1 MALELKQNLRLSQ
14 QLVMTPQLQQA
25 IKLLQLSR
33 LELVELIRT
42 EMEQNP
48 LLEEPAEGAEA
59 ELEEAPAELTAT
71 LNESIEASELLPE
84 KPPDRENDAKQQA
97 DGDVARSDIDWEQ
110 YLDNYQTQH
119 TAPSGG
125 GGSSEDLPNYQ
136 DTLTRAE
143 GLSEHLMEQL
153 RMAGLTRD
161 EERIGVLIIGN
172 LNRDGY
178 LVVDPEAEPSVP
190 AVGEDVEA
198 PAVLAEPSGEDA
210 RAAAEKALKAATK
223 ALAAARAARGEP
235 DPLVSI
241 ALESGASAACAE
253 KVLHIIQRFEPIG
266 CGARDLRECLLV
278 QAHWFLTEGEGK
290 DDPDADLLPA
300 IISSHL
306 KNVETKKYQAIAKDL
321 HVSLEEVVAAIKLLS
336 RLDPKP
342 GRSYASDEP
351 QYITPDVY
359 IHKVGDQYVTVLN
372 DDGLSKLRISQ
383 HYRQALKNGAGNGK
397 AKEYIQEK
405 LRSAVWLIRSIHQ
418 RQRTIVKV
426 ADSIIKFQREFLDK
440 GIAYL
445 KPLILRD
452 VAEDI
457 GMHESTVSRV
467 TTNKYVHTPQGIY
480 ELKFFFN
487 SSIARTNGDDIASEA
502 VKNQIKQIVA
512 SEPGDKPYSDQK
524 IVEILR
530 SQNVDIAR
538 RTVAKYR
545 EVLGILPSSKRKR
558 FF

>member
-1 MALELKQNLRLSQ
+1 MALELKQSLRLSQ

-33 LELVELIRT
+33 LELVDLIRS

-48 LLEEPAEGAEA
+48 LLEEPQEGAEA
-59 ELEEAPAELTAT
+59 ELNEAPAELVST
-71 LNESIEASELLPE
+71 LNESIEASELAVPTPE
-84 KPPDRENDAKQQA
+84 VAQPDLKKANEGEIKRDE
-97 DGDVARSDIDWEQ
+97 IDWEQ

-119 TAPSGG
+119 TAPSAGG
-125 GGSSEDLPNYQ
+125 FNSEDLPSIES
-136 DTLTRAE
+136 TLSRAE
-143 GLSEHLMEQL
+143 GLTEHMMAQL
-153 RMAGLTRD
+153 RMAGLSD
-161 EERIGVLIIGN
+161 AEERVGGLIIGN

-178 LVVDPEAEPSVP
+178 LVVDPDVQPSIPAFEPAAIEDPDRPPEIPAVAPEALEALRREQEARKPKSLCDPLIPLALEAGVP
-190 AVGEDVEA
+190 AV
-198 PAVLAEPSGEDA
+198 
-210 RAAAEKALKAATK
+210 T
-223 ALAAARAARGEP
+223 
-235 DPLVSI
+235 
-241 ALESGASAACAE
+241 AE
-253 KVLHIIQRFEPIG
+253 KVLKIIQRFDPVG
-266 CGARDLRECLLV
+266 CAARDLRECLLV
-278 QAHWFLTEGEGK
+278 QAKHFITEGEGK
-290 DDPDADLLPA
+290 DDPDAELLPQ
-300 IISSHL
+300 IIRRHL
-306 KNVETKKYQAIAKDL
+306 RNVESKKYQAIAKDL
-321 HVSLEEVVAAIKLLS
+321 HVSLEEVVASIKLFS

-342 GRSYASDEP
+342 GRNYSGEEP

-383 HYRQALKNGAGNGK
+383 HYRNALKNGA
-397 AKEYIQEK
+397 AAQTKEYIQEK

-426 ADSIIKFQREFLDK
+426 TDSIIKFQRDFLDK
-440 GIAYL
+440 GIAHL

-487 SSIARTNGDDIASEA
+487 SSIARANGGDDIASEA

-512 SEPGDKPYSDQK
+512 AEPGDKPYSDQK
-524 IVEILR
+524 IVEVLR